1 MSKIA
6 LSIWGREF
14 NLDVI
19 YETFTGKDVIENQ
32 RVVLKKIAD
41 IDFSESKT
49 ALEQY
54 ILEENSEDL
63 GSDKVD
69 NLFKYVIPKSLFIVR
84 EEEVRIFAIMCKYK
98 FDLEHGLAVVFENE
112 KLKAI
117 GPQDIIL

>member
-19 YETFTGKDVIENQ
+19 YETFTDKGVIDNQ
-32 RVVLKKIAD
+32 RLVLSKIAD
-41 IDFSESKT
+41 IDFSESKR
-49 ALEQY
+49 AVEKY
-54 ILEENSEDL
+54 IIEENSEDL

-69 NLFKYVIPKSLFIVR
+69 NIFKYVIPKSIFIVR
-84 EEEVRIFAIMCKYK
+84 EAEMRIFAVMCKYK
-98 FDLEHGLAVVFENE
+98 FDMEHGLAVVFENE
-112 KLKAI
+112 KIKAV